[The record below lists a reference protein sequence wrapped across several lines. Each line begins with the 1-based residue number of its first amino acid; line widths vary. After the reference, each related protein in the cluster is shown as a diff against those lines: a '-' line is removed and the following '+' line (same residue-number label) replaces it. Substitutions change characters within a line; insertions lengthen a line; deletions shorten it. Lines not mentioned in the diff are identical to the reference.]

1 MRRRAFAQ
9 ICSGMRRENGQTMA
23 EYGVTLAVITST
35 ILVALTLLSGGIQRM
50 VERVGALL

>member
-1 MRRRAFAQ
+1 MRRRAFAP